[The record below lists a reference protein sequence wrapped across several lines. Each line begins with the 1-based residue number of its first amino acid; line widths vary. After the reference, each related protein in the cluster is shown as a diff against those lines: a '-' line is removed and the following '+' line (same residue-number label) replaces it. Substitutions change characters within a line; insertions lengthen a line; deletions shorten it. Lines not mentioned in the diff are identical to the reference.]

1 MSAASEA
8 RLRRPRTRGAFMP
21 LDAAS
26 RQLALL
32 SVANPGG
39 DARLY
44 WLVELPALTVSDT
57 RFLAFGALS
66 GHAVMDAFSELAR
79 GRTVADA
86 CRLTAEQVESLL
98 RDDPA
103 TPAFPDGLK
112 PLAFLRELQDL
123 AEAEVPQL
131 ALLPRPAGTVAYQRK
146 RQADWSAEDRSW
158 LPLSLLKKAAA
169 VEAVCARVLRERL
182 GHQAAAI
189 VDGPHDDYQV
199 TIRFTG
205 LEAEQAPTAGALIQD
220 DLRSSLHSQLTVT
233 VDA

>member
-79 GRTVADA
+79 GRSERIMRRQVLQPLPPG
-86 CRLTAEQVESLL
+86 CRRRRRAAKAHQILIARRKEGRAEHVGEQMVREGH
-98 RDDPA
+98 DQ
-103 TPAFPDGLK
+103 K
-112 PLAFLRELQDL
+112 P
-123 AEAEVPQL
+123 
-131 ALLPRPAGTVAYQRK
+131 
-146 RQADWSAEDRSW
+146 
-158 LPLSLLKKAAA
+158 
-169 VEAVCARVLRERL
+169 
-182 GHQAAAI
+182 
-189 VDGPHDDYQV
+189 
-199 TIRFTG
+199 
-205 LEAEQAPTAGALIQD
+205 
-220 DLRSSLHSQLTVT
+220 
-233 VDA
+233 